1 MIQPIVLAAGLG
13 TRMGAVKALLP
24 IDGLPALAVILR
36 TIQGAGLG
44 SPIVVLGHDVDEIR
58 QAVDLSGCV
67 VVVNEHPALGLSGS
81 MRLGLSA
88 IDDNATGVLLFHVD
102 MPYLASATV
111 LAVLE
116 AATTG
121 APIAAPFFRGNRGF
135 PVYFEHA
142 HIAALKDSLQGDSGG
157 RHFLAQHSEDVIHVS
172 VDDPGCVFD
181 IDRPSDLE
189 AWKGEPLCAINE

>member
-24 IDGLPALAVILR
+24 INGLPALGVVLR

-44 SPIVVLGHDVDEIR
+44 SPVVVLGRDVDEIR
-58 QAVDLSGCV
+58 GNVDLSRCE
-67 VVVNEHPALGLSGS
+67 VVVNEHPALGLSVS
-81 MRLGLSA
+81 MKLGLSA
-88 IDDNATGVLLFHVD
+88 IADNATGVLLFHVD
-102 MPYLASATV
+102 MPYLAHATV

-116 AATTG
+116 AATAG
-121 APIAAPFFRGNRGF
+121 APIAAPFFEGRRGF
-135 PVYFEHA
+135 PVYFERT

-157 RHFLAQHSEDVIHVS
+157 RHFLARHNEDLIHVP

-181 IDRPSDLE
+181 IDRPSDLK
-189 AWKGEPLCAINE
+189 AWKGDPLCAINE